1 MDSEEEL
8 LPSSDTEQ
16 PSSPLPQRKFKR
28 LKKATNTVKISQD
41 PLLNPPNDTPPS
53 PSPSPSIQPTD
64 SPDLE
69 ALDAEEQTGEDFSEP
84 ILRSEPGD
92 LENFEEGNELDTDF
106 SGSGNEDSVADVKRA
121 LEFDSVDEEF
131 NGQGM
136 EEEIGDFRTEE
147 DLDKK
152 LPDFD
157 GFEEQK
163 EKKKKKKRS
172 KSGDDGYGDEQFSVH
187 TNKRREAKESRERHK
202 ELIIESQKL
211 LRETREASF
220 KPVPVVQKPVSSV
233 LEKIRL
239 RKREVSKK
247 LVSVNTSS
255 FNDSD
260 DAFSREVVLEC
271 GFENDLIEDIEVQK
285 VARADSETNADPF
298 DEENSLDSLS
308 VEGSKR
314 TANHSPKTMASL
326 MDLNG
331 ESKQT
336 FRAPVDDTQDLSFDS
351 QKSTSKDEISDDPP
365 SSPMDGVQAPSLLAM
380 NLKLDSAPPDEFSD
394 EEDNDKENIDP
405 IPHGLADL
413 SLSPKGDPMKAYI
426 DEEAEV
432 EDDSDHDL
440 NRFGDSEEDEDD
452 LDSEELNDM
461 IETGYKEKPF
471 DNEIRNQ
478 LHQKWLEKQDADG
491 TENLLRKL
499 KCGSKQRETTLL
511 EEKEYEG
518 KEDEEAEVDEE
529 AKVDEEEFLDEAAEV
544 TRNVVRMNLKK
555 AKEMISQ
562 MFTDK
567 DDVYISSDDEETE
580 TRLVKEQLSYK
591 AEDQAT
597 FLSPA
602 EAEGSKEIFGLIKK
616 LNGVHDTRK
625 KAKITSYSHMRSITG
640 NRNMSSKSSFLGRGS
655 KSSLPSSRKH
665 GSSMVRSFVFERDD
679 SSSRSAISMP
689 EDSSNLIQSE
699 NRPRKTVS
707 AKFSG
712 SQIRSSTQNTQAATE
727 MKSGPSLHEIL
738 RCPSLQSSHHNS
750 NIMAGQVEAIYDAFK
765 LDRNQRK
772 NEPRVSIRTAYSFT

>member
-8 LPSSDTEQ
+8 LPFSDTEQ

-69 ALDAEEQTGEDFSEP
+69 TLDAEEQTGEDFSEP
-84 ILRSEPGD
+84 ILRSEPRD
-92 LENFEEGNELDTDF
+92 LENLEEGNNLDTDF

-121 LEFDSVDEEF
+121 LEFDSVYEEF

-172 KSGDDGYGDEQFSVH
+172 KSGDDGYRDEQFSVH
-187 TNKRREAKESRERHK
+187 TNKRREAKERRERHK

-220 KPVPVVQKPVSSV
+220 KPVPIVQKPVSSV

-247 LVSVNTSS
+247 LVFVNTSS
-255 FNDSD
+255 FNESD

-271 GFENDLIEDIEVQK
+271 GFENDLIEDIQVQK
-285 VARADSETNADPF
+285 VARADSETNADTF

-308 VEGSKR
+308 VEVSKR

-326 MDLNG
+326 MDLDG

-336 FRAPVDDTQDLSFDS
+336 FRAPVDDTQDLHFDS

-365 SSPMDGVQAPSLLAM
+365 SSPMEGIQAPSLLAM
-380 NLKLDSAPPDEFSD
+380 NLKLDSAPPDEFSE
-394 EEDNDKENIDP
+394 EEDNDKENINP

-432 EDDSDHDL
+432 
-440 NRFGDSEEDEDD
+440 
-452 LDSEELNDM
+452 
-461 IETGYKEKPF
+461 
-471 DNEIRNQ
+471 
-478 LHQKWLEKQDADG
+478 
-491 TENLLRKL
+491 
-499 KCGSKQRETTLL
+499 
-511 EEKEYEG
+511 
-518 KEDEEAEVDEE
+518 
-529 AKVDEEEFLDEAAEV
+529 DEEELLDEAVEV

-567 DDVYISSDDEETE
+567 DDLYISSDDEETE
-580 TRLVKEQLSYK
+580 TRIVKEQLSYK

-602 EAEGSKEIFGLIKK
+602 EAEESKEIFGLIKK

-699 NRPRKTVS
+699 SRPRKTVS

-712 SQIRSSTQNTQAATE
+712 SQIRSSTQKTQTATE
-727 MKSGPSLHEIL
+727 MKSDLSLHEIL

-772 NEPRVSIRTAYSFT
+772 NEPRESIRTAYSVT

>member
-8 LPSSDTEQ
+8 LPFSDTEK
-16 PSSPLPQRKFKR
+16 PPSPLPQRKFKR
-28 LKKATNTVKISQD
+28 LKKATNIVKIS
-41 PLLNPPNDTPPS
+41 PNPFLNLPNDTPPS
-53 PSPSPSIQPTD
+53 PPPSIQPTD
-64 SPDLE
+64 SPNFE
-69 ALDAEEQTGEDFSEP
+69 ILDAEEQTGEDFSEP
-84 ILRSEPGD
+84 ISRSEPGD
-92 LENFEEGNELDTDF
+92 LGNLEEGNDLDTDF
-106 SGSGNEDSVADVKRA
+106 SGSGNEDTVAGVKRA

-136 EEEIGDFRTEE
+136 EDEIRDFRTEE
-147 DLDKK
+147 ELDKK

-157 GFEEQK
+157 GFEELKAKRKK
-163 EKKKKKKRS
+163 ES
-172 KSGDDGYGDEQFSVH
+172 KSGGDDYGDEQFWVH
-187 TNKRREAKESRERHK
+187 TNRRREAKERRERHK

-220 KPVPVVQKPVSSV
+220 KPVPIIQKPVSSV
-233 LEKIRL
+233 IEKIRL

-247 LVSVNTSS
+247 FVSANTSS
-255 FNDSD
+255 FNDTD
-260 DAFSREVVLEC
+260 DAFSREVVLDCE
-271 GFENDLIEDIEVQK
+271 FENDLTEGIEIQK
-285 VARADSETNADPF
+285 VARADSETTADPF
-298 DEENSLDSLS
+298 DEENSFDSLS

-314 TANHSPKTMASL
+314 TANHIPKTMASQ

-336 FRAPVDDTQDLSFDS
+336 FRAPVDDTQDLCFDS
-351 QKSTSKDEISDDPP
+351 QKGTSKDEISDDPP
-365 SSPMDGVQAPSLLAM
+365 SSPMEGVQAPSLLAM

-413 SLSPKGDPMKAYI
+413 SLSPKGDPMKAFI

-440 NRFGDSEEDEDD
+440 MRFRDSEEDEDD
-452 LDSEELNDM
+452 LNSEELNDM

-478 LHQKWLEKQDADG
+478 LHQKWLEQQDADG
-491 TENLLRKL
+491 TENLLRRL
-499 KCGSKQRETTLL
+499 KCGSKQRETTVL
-511 EEKEYEG
+511 EGKEDEG
-518 KEDEEAEVDEE
+518 KEDEE
-529 AKVDEEEFLDEAAEV
+529 VDEEEFLDEAAEV

-616 LNGVHDTRK
+616 LNGVPDTRK
-625 KAKITSYSHMRSITG
+625 KAKIPSYSHMRSITG
-640 NRNMSSKSSFLGRGS
+640 NRNMSSKSSFVGRGS
-655 KSSLPSSRKH
+655 KSSLPSSQKH

-679 SSSRSAISMP
+679 SNSRSAISIP
-689 EDSSNLIQSE
+689 EDSSNSIQSE

-707 AKFSG
+707 TKFSG
-712 SQIRSSTQNTQAATE
+712 SQIRSSTQTATE

-738 RCPSLQSSHHNS
+738 RCPSLQSSRHNS
-750 NIMAGQVEAIYDAFK
+750 NIMADQVEAIYDAFK
-765 LDRNQRK
+765 LDRKQRK
-772 NEPRVSIRTAYSFT
+772 NEPRVSTRTAYSVT